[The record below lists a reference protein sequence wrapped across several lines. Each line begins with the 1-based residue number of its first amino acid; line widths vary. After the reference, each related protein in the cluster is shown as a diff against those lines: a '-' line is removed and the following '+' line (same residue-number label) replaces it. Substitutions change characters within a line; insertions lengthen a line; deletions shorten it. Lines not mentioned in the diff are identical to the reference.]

1 MFDFITNL
9 TVETILPIMALFLIV
24 FDFLA
29 VVYTLE

>member
-1 MFDFITNL
+1 MFNFLSNL
-9 TVETILPIMALFLIV
+9 TVEATLPIMALFLIV

>member
-1 MFDFITNL
+1 MFDFLTNL
-9 TVETILPIMALFLIV
+9 TVEAILLIMAFFLIV